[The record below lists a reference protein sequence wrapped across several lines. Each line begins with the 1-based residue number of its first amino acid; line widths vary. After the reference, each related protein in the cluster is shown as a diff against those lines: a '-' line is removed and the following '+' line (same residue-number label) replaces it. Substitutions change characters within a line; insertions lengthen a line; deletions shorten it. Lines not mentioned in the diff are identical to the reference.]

1 MSGNVWL
8 YVLAGYLV
16 LVNVTAFAVYGA
28 DKRRAKKDR
37 WRVPERTL
45 FLVALI
51 GGSLGAL
58 LGMHVFHHKTKHWY
72 FRVFIPL
79 ILLLQAAIPVA
90 LWLHKTGVF

>member
-1 MSGNVWL
+1 MTGGTWL

-16 LVNVTAFAVYGA
+16 LINVITFAVYGA
-28 DKRRAKKDR
+28 DKRRARKDR

-45 FLVALI
+45 FLLAVL

-72 FRVFIPL
+72 FRLFIPL
-79 ILLLQAAIPVA
+79 ILLLQIAVPVV
-90 LWLHKTGVF
+90 LWLNKNGVF

>member
-1 MSGNVWL
+1 MEGPWL
-8 YVLAGYLV
+8 WVLAGYLA
-16 LVNVTAFAVYGA
+16 LVNVIAFTTFGA

-37 WRVPERTL
+37 WRVPEKTL
-45 FLVALI
+45 FLLALI

-79 ILLLQAAIPVA
+79 ILLIQVAVPVA
-90 LWLHKTGVF
+90 LWLHRSGVF

>member
-72 FRVFIPL
+72 FRAFIPL
-79 ILLLQAAIPVA
+79 ILALEIAGGIY
-90 LWLHKTGVF
+90 LWLRLSGRI

>member
-1 MSGNVWL
+1 MEGPWL
-8 YVLAGYLV
+8 WVLAGYLV
-16 LVNVTAFAVYGA
+16 LVNVIAFTTFGA

-37 WRVPERTL
+37 WRVPEKTL
-45 FLVALI
+45 FLLALI

-79 ILLLQAAIPVA
+79 ILLIQVAVPVA
-90 LWLHKTGVF
+90 LWLHRSGVF

>member
-1 MSGNVWL
+1 MDKPWL
-8 YVLAGYLV
+8 WALAGYLII
-16 LVNVTAFAVYGA
+16 VNVIAFTTFGA

-45 FLVALI
+45 FLLALI

-79 ILLLQAAIPVA
+79 ILLIQIAVPVA
-90 LWLHKTGVF
+90 LWLHHSGAF

>member
-8 YVLAGYLV
+8 YALAGYLA
-16 LVNVTAFAVYGA
+16 LVNVTAFVVYGA

-58 LGMHVFHHKTKHWY
+58 LGMYVFHHKTKHWY

>member
-79 ILLLQAAIPVA
+79 ILLLQIAIPVA
-90 LWLHKTGVF
+90 LWLHKNGVL

>member
-1 MSGNVWL
+1 MSGNIW
-8 YVLAGYLV
+8 YYALAGYLV
-16 LVNVTAFAVYGA
+16 LVNLIAFTVYGA
-28 DKRRAKKDR
+28 DKRGAKKDR

-45 FLVALI
+45 FLLAII

-79 ILLLQAAIPVA
+79 ILLLQIAIPVA
-90 LWLHKTGVF
+90 LWLHKNGVF